1 MAEEFNI
8 KKHILVP
15 EHIKLTEGEKT
26 SLLKDHNIKLNQLPM
41 ILESDLALEG
51 LDAEFGDVIKI
62 IRDSPTNIKKE
73 FYRVVVHG

>member
-26 SLLKDHNIKLNQLPM
+26 SLLKDHNIKLKQLPM